1 MDLIRPAIGCW
12 MFIGPAIAG
21 GPETMNPFR
30 RIALFLGTV
39 ILSAFLAF
47 SPAEAAGKPPRKL
60 AAESLERSLELVRT
74 EPMGGDLDEIL
85 RRRMV
90 RVLVVHSRTF
100 YFFDGARPRGITA
113 EMLNEFEKFLNAK
126 FKTGKK
132 TPISVLPIPVRR
144 DELIPRLAD
153 GFADIAVAN
162 LTITPE
168 RKERVD
174 FSIPLITGVSELV
187 VTGPTAPRLS
197 KLEDLAGREVHVRP
211 SSSYYESLK
220 RLNERFRKEG
230 LREVILHPVD
240 ERLEDEDILEMINA
254 GLFGIGV
261 VDSHKVTLWAQV
273 FDNVVV
279 HPDLA
284 VSAGDE
290 IGWAV
295 RKETPKLRE
304 VVDEFLRTRVK
315 GKPFGLELFRR
326 YYREGKWV
334 RNARADEDERRF
346 RAVVDHFRQYGN
358 RFDLDYLLLTAQG
371 YQESRLDP
379 KARNPSGAVGIMQ
392 IKPSTA
398 AGPPISIRNVHHVE
412 NNIHAGAKY
421 IRFII
426 DQYYGDEAMSEL
438 DKMLFAFASYNAG
451 PSRIDRV
458 RKKAARQGLDPNV
471 WIGSVDLVAAR
482 EIGQETVRYVSNIFK
497 YYLAYKM
504 MMEDEAAGE

>member
-1 MDLIRPAIGCW
+1 MCPQAMI
-12 MFIGPAIAG
+12 
-21 GPETMNPFR
+21 PFR
-30 RIALFLGTV
+30 RITF
-39 ILSAFLAF
+39 FLATALLLASPGS
-47 SPAEAAGKPPRKL
+47 SPAEAAGKPARKM
-60 AAESLERSLELVRT
+60 AEESLELSLQRVRT
-74 EPMGGDLDEIL
+74 KPMGGDLDEIL
-85 RRRMV
+85 QRRMV

-113 EMLNEFEKFLNAK
+113 EMLNEFENFLNAK
-126 FKTGKK
+126 FRAGKK
-132 TPISVLPIPVRR
+132 APISVLPIPVRR

-174 FSIPLITGVSELV
+174 FSFPLITGVSELV
-187 VTGPTAPRLS
+187 VTGPKAPRLG
-197 KLEDLAGREVHVRP
+197 KLEDLAGKEVHVRP
-211 SSSYYESLK
+211 SSSYHESLK
-220 RLNERFRKEG
+220 ALNERFRKEG
-230 LREVILHPVD
+230 LREVVLRPAD

-261 VDSHKVTLWAQV
+261 VDSHKAKLWAQV
-273 FDNVVV
+273 FDNIVV
-279 HPDLA
+279 HPELA
-284 VSAGDE
+284 VSTGDE

-304 VVDEFLRTRVK
+304 VVDEFLRTRVRDK
-315 GKPFGLELFRR
+315 SFGRTLFRR
-326 YYREGKWV
+326 YYRDGKWV
-334 RNARADEDERRF
+334 RNARADEDELRF
-346 RAVVDHFRQYGN
+346 RAVVDHFREYGN

-398 AGPPISIRNVHHVE
+398 AGPPISVRNVHQVE

-426 DQYYGDEAMSEL
+426 DQYYADEAMSAL

-451 PSRIDRV
+451 PNRIERL

-471 WIGSVDLVAAR
+471 WIGSVELVAAR

-504 MMEDEAAGE
+504 MMEEKDAGTFQER